1 MADIFNEID
10 EDIRRERLAQ
20 LWKRY
25 GPYVVAA
32 GIVMLAC
39 IGAWRG
45 YEWWEAKKAAE
56 AGSAF
61 EAASALADEGKHD
74 EAAAAFAKLAAE
86 GTSGYRVLAR
96 IREAALQAQHDPSAA
111 VAAYDALAADASLG
125 RTLQDLAAIRA
136 ALIRVDSAPYP
147 ELQSRLEPLA
157 GPGGAFRHRA
167 RTARALR
174 LARGRQCRGEAL
186 DRCGHKRSRDAV
198 EHAQPRRGAERA
210 HRDRRQELEHDAER
224 WEPVFG
230 EHRAPSRSRSGRTNV
245 MRRYRC
251 ASRIAAAL
259 GLALMLGG
267 CETSDMIDKL
277 SDLIPFGQKKPLPG
291 ERRQVFP
298 EGVPGVPQGVPPE
311 LVKGNQPPPEA
322 APPPPQAAAPPPVEK
337 PKPKKKAQAKAKPPA
352 QQQPA
357 PDQSAAWT
365 SQPTQPAG
373 AWPTTAQPAPPQPA
387 QPQPQPAWP
396 PAQSAQ
402 PQQPAWP
409 APSQTAGPAR

>member
-157 GPGGAFRHRA
+157 GPGGAFRH
-167 RTARALR
+167 TARELLALSAWR
-174 LARGRQCRGEAL
+174 AGDSAAAKRWIDAVINDPETPSST
-186 DRCGHKRSRDAV
+186 RSRV
-198 EHAQPRRGAERA
+198 EV
-210 HRDRRQELEHDAER
+210 L
-224 WEPVFG
+224 
-230 EHRAPSRSRSGRTNV
+230 S
-245 MRRYRC
+245 
-251 ASRIAAAL
+251 AL
-259 GLALMLGG
+259 
-267 CETSDMIDKL
+267 
-277 SDLIPFGQKKPLPG
+277 
-291 ERRQVFP
+291 
-298 EGVPGVPQGVPPE
+298 
-311 LVKGNQPPPEA
+311 
-322 APPPPQAAAPPPVEK
+322 
-337 PKPKKKAQAKAKPPA
+337 
-352 QQQPA
+352 
-357 PDQSAAWT
+357 
-365 SQPTQPAG
+365 
-373 AWPTTAQPAPPQPA
+373 TATDGK
-387 QPQPQPAWP
+387 
-396 PAQSAQ
+396 S
-402 PQQPAWP
+402 
-409 APSQTAGPAR
+409 